1 MTRYMDLFDFTQQ
14 ADYMLLGAVNAV
26 KKDIAPGKN
35 IQEQDYLTA
44 IVTKF
49 PLLMNSTW
57 DNVRYGGC
65 FIHKS
70 PLVSFKKGG
79 RCEAGDLLVLCRET
93 IENDV
98 RFNAALFQLKR
109 VPQENIPCVKPDNM
123 LQYEFYTEWP
133 EFSLGGKFYP
143 ALSRNIEPKTV
154 TPGAQYMLINDPDF
168 TVRQPFW
175 GGHYYQHPCVFTHS
189 ISRPVMYSSTD
200 LTFGRFL
207 WDFTHWQNGR
217 PISPEEEAAG
227 DEWSRFIWDLI
238 VKTQNVMIRNVNAG
252 LGAGSKQPKQQGDFF
267 DFLTTK
273 DCISYLPKSY
283 LYGLTSD
290 HDGGD
295 NKDDV
300 VNEEDN
306 GAISI
311 LFIDL

>member
-1 MTRYMDLFDFTQQ
+1 MELLDFTLK

-26 KKDIAPGKN
+26 KKDIAPRKS

-57 DNVRYGGC
+57 DEVKYGGC

-79 RCEAGDLLVLCRET
+79 RCEAGDLLVLCRE
-93 IENDV
+93 IVEKDV
-98 RFNAALFQLKR
+98 RYNAALFQLKR
-109 VPQENIPCVKPDNM
+109 VLQKNAPFIKPDNM
-123 LQYEFYTEWP
+123 LQYKFYSEWP
-133 EFSLGGKFYP
+133 EFSIGGKFYP
-143 ALSRNIEPKTV
+143 ALSRNIEPKAV

-168 TVRQPFW
+168 MTHHLLLGECCYHHQF
-175 GGHYYQHPCVFTHS
+175 VFTHS
-189 ISRPVMYSSTD
+189 IPRPEMYSTKD

-217 PISPEEEAAG
+217 PIAPEEDARG

-238 VKTQNVMIRNVNAG
+238 VKTHNVVIRNVNAG
-252 LGAGSKQPKQQGDFF
+252 LGAGSKQSKQQGDFF
-267 DFLTTK
+267 DILTTK
-273 DCISYLPKSY
+273 ECISYLPKSY
-283 LYGLTSD
+283 LDGLTSD

-295 NKDDV
+295 NKEEV

-311 LFIDL
+311 LFVDIS